1 MTRLPTLTRPTEQPV
16 SARSGLRWYREIGLI
31 LTFYGLYTL
40 ARNQF
45 GSASVPPEEAF
56 ANALGVIDFERR
68 IGLFFEHGLQQAFVG
83 NRWLIRALN
92 IFYGTFHFYVTAGT
106 MAWLFR
112 RFPEQ
117 YRRWRNAFVITTG
130 SAIVGFSTFPLMPPR
145 LLGDFG
151 TFGGSSLEFQFVDT
165 LHTVGGLWSFNSE
178 AMQTISNQY
187 AAMPSLHLAWATW
200 CALVVV
206 PRARRRWVKSLF
218 ATYPLVTLFAV
229 VVTGN
234 HYWIDG
240 AVGVALLG
248 AAWLVAGFVP
258 AWTARLRTV
267 LAQLLRPA
275 ALGAPHRA
283 A

>member
-1 MTRLPTLTRPTEQPV
+1 MTRLPTLTRPAEQAV
-16 SARSGLRWYREIGLI
+16 SSRSGLRWYREIGLI
-31 LTFYGLYTL
+31 LAFYGLYTL

-56 ANALGVIDFERR
+56 GNALAVIDFERR
-68 IGLFFEHGLQQAFVG
+68 IGLFFEHSLQQAFVG
-83 NRWLIRALN
+83 SVWLVRALN

-112 RFPEQ
+112 RHPAR
-117 YRRWRNAFVITTG
+117 YRRWRNTFVITTG
-130 SAIVGFSTFPLMPPR
+130 SAIVGFSAFPLMPPR

-151 TFGGSSLEFQFVDT
+151 TYGGSSIEFQFVDT

-187 AAMPSLHLAWATW
+187 AAMPSLHLAWSTW
-200 CALVVV
+200 CALAVVAF
-206 PRARRRWVKSLF
+206 ARRRWVRVLF
-218 ATYPLVTLFAV
+218 AAYPLVTLFAV

-248 AAWLVAGFVP
+248 GAWVVAGYLPGWV
-258 AWTARLRTV
+258 ARVRV
-267 LAQLLRPA
+267 LL
-275 ALGAPHRA
+275 APSMAVGTPHQA
-283 A
+283 G